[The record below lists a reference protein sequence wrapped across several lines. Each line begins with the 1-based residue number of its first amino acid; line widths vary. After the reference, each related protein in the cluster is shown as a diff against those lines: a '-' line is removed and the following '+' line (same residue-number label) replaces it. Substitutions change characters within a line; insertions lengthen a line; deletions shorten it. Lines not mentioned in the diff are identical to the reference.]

1 MSMMLRAALLFAAAF
16 SALWI
21 IYRIRKAKVRLED
34 TLFWIGTATILLILG
49 LFPQVSYWASR
60 VLGIQSPSN
69 FIFFAMICLLFEK
82 LLTMSIIHSQMEDKF
97 VTMAAEMA
105 LRCKDLEKQI
115 EDLKKKIEEEDS

>member
-1 MSMMLRAALLFAAAF
+1 MSTILRIVLLFAAAF

-34 TLFWIGTATILLILG
+34 TLFWIATAFILLILG
-49 LFPQVSYWASR
+49 LFPQVSYLAAQI
-60 VLGIQSPSN
+60 LGIQSPSN

-82 LLTMSIIHSQMEDKF
+82 LLTMSIIHSQMEDKY

-115 EDLKKKIEEEDS
+115 EDLREKIENNK

>member
-1 MSMMLRAALLFAAAF
+1 MSTILRIVLLFAAAF

-34 TLFWIGTATILLILG
+34 TLFWIATAFILLILG
-49 LFPQVSYWASR
+49 LFPQVSYFAAQI
-60 VLGIQSPSN
+60 LGIQSPSN

-82 LLTMSIIHSQMEDKF
+82 LLTMSIIHSQMEDKY

-115 EDLKKKIEEEDS
+115 ADLKEKIAEQ

>member
-1 MSMMLRAALLFAAAF
+1 MSTILRIVLLFAAAF

-34 TLFWIGTATILLILG
+34 TLFWIATAFILLILG
-49 LFPQVSYWASR
+49 LFPKVSYLAAQI
-60 VLGIQSPSN
+60 LGIQSPSN

-82 LLTMSIIHSQMEDKF
+82 LLTMSIIHSQMEDKY

-115 EDLKKKIEEEDS
+115 ADLKEKIAEQ

>member
-1 MSMMLRAALLFAAAF
+1 MSAILRIVLLFAAAF

-34 TLFWIGTATILLILG
+34 TLFWIATAFILLILG
-49 LFPQVSYWASR
+49 LFPQVSYFAAQI
-60 VLGIQSPSN
+60 LGIQSPSN

-82 LLTMSIIHSQMEDKF
+82 LLTMSIIHSQMEDKY

-115 EDLKKKIEEEDS
+115 EDLREKIENNK

>member
-1 MSMMLRAALLFAAAF
+1 MSTILRIVLLFAAAF

-34 TLFWIGTATILLILG
+34 TLFWITTAFILLILG
-49 LFPQVSYWASR
+49 LFPQVSYFAAQI
-60 VLGIQSPSN
+60 LGIQSPSN

-82 LLTMSIIHSQMEDKF
+82 LLTMSIIHSQMEDKY

-115 EDLKKKIEEEDS
+115 ADLKEKIAEQ

>member
-1 MSMMLRAALLFAAAF
+1 MSTMLRIVLLIAAAF

-34 TLFWIGTATILLILG
+34 TLFWIGTAVILLILG
-49 LFPQVSYWASR
+49 LFPQVSYWMAQ
-60 VLGIQSPSN
+60 VLGMQSPSN

-82 LLTMSIIHSQMEDKF
+82 LLTMSIIHSQMEDKY

-115 EDLKKKIEEEDS
+115 DDLKVKIEKENS

>member
-1 MSMMLRAALLFAAAF
+1 MSTILRIVLLFAAAL

-34 TLFWIGTATILLILG
+34 TLFWIATAFILLILG
-49 LFPQVSYWASR
+49 LFPQVSYLAAQI
-60 VLGIQSPSN
+60 LGIQSPSN

-82 LLTMSIIHSQMEDKF
+82 LLTMSIIHSQMEDKY

-115 EDLKKKIEEEDS
+115 EDLREKIENNK

>member
-1 MSMMLRAALLFAAAF
+1 MSIMLRIILLIAAAF
-16 SALWI
+16 SASWI

-34 TLFWIGTATILLILG
+34 TLFWIGTAIILLVLG
-49 LFPQVSYWASR
+49 LFPQISYWASQ

-82 LLTMSIIHSQMEDKF
+82 LLTMSIIHSQMEDKY
-97 VTMAAEMA
+97 VIMAAEMA

-115 EDLKKKIEEEDS
+115 EDLKKKGNIE